1 MKKIKKIKHIKKSEF
16 YKKITKKIKEDKVKF
31 WEFQIAMEEVEF
43 TCEDSYQM
51 KHRSNFKKVIRGK
64 NEIKWHILQKVINDV
79 NERYSKL
86 KTRSNI
92 ITFVNLAHIFD
103 EQVECVLTGTILLE
117 SGDYI
122 TIQEK
127 YNHYDDSYS
136 LGVTRYKIPR
146 IPNIEAKEEFE
157 VLDLSESFSLEK

>member
-1 MKKIKKIKHIKKSEF
+1 MKKIKKIKNIEKSEF

-43 TCEDSYQM
+43 TCEDFYKM
-51 KHRSNFKKVIRGK
+51 KSRYNFKKVIRGK

-103 EQVECVLTGTILLE
+103 ETAECVLTGTILLE

-122 TIQEK
+122 TIQEE
-127 YNHYDDSYS
+127 YNYYDDSYS
-136 LGVTRYKIPR
+136 LGITRYKIPR
-146 IPNIEAKEEFE
+146 IPNIEAREEFE

>member
-1 MKKIKKIKHIKKSEF
+1 MKKIKKIKNIEKSEF

-51 KHRSNFKKVIRGK
+51 KHRYNFKKVIRGK

-79 NERYSKL
+79 NARYNKL
-86 KTRSNI
+86 KTKSNI
-92 ITFVNLAHIFD
+92 ITFVNLDHIFD
-103 EQVECVLTGTILLE
+103 ECYSSILTGTIILE

-122 TIQEK
+122 TIQEE

-136 LGVTRYKIPR
+136 LGITRHKIPR
-146 IPNIEAKEEFE
+146 IETREEFE

>member
-1 MKKIKKIKHIKKSEF
+1 MKKIKKIKNIEKSEF

-51 KHRSNFKKVIRGK
+51 KHRYNFKKVIRGK
-64 NEIKWHILQKVINDV
+64 NEIKWDILQKVINDV
-79 NERYSKL
+79 NARYNKL
-86 KTRSNI
+86 KTKSNI

-103 EQVECVLTGTILLE
+103 ECYSSILTGTIILE

-122 TIQEK
+122 TIQEE
-127 YNHYDDSYS
+127 YSHYDDSYS
-136 LGVTRYKIPR
+136 LGITRHKIPKIPR
-146 IPNIEAKEEFE
+146 IETKEEFE

>member
-1 MKKIKKIKHIKKSEF
+1 MKKIKKLKNIEKSEF

-51 KHRSNFKKVIRGK
+51 KHRYNFKKIIRGK

-79 NERYSKL
+79 NERYNKL
-86 KTRSNI
+86 KTKSNI

-103 EQVECVLTGTILLE
+103 ECYSCILTGTIILE

-122 TIQEK
+122 TIQEE
-127 YNHYDDSYS
+127 YNHYEDSYS
-136 LGVTRYKIPR
+136 LGITRHKIPR
-146 IPNIEAKEEFE
+146 IETREEFE

>member
-1 MKKIKKIKHIKKSEF
+1 MAKIKKIKNIEKSEF

-51 KHRSNFKKVIRGK
+51 KHRYNFKKVIRGK

-86 KTRSNI
+86 KTKSNI
-92 ITFVNLAHIFD
+92 ITFVNLDHIFD
-103 EQVECVLTGTILLE
+103 ECYSSILTGKIILE

-122 TIQEK
+122 TIQEE

-136 LGVTRYKIPR
+136 LGITRHKIPR
-146 IPNIEAKEEFE
+146 IETREEFE